1 MTLLRVFVPLLL
13 VAHLGAQTTG
23 RINGVI
29 GKLQQGEPVFGIF
42 SEDRSPANAA
52 ALNDS
57 LLDFIIIDME
67 HRPLDFESLRHFL
80 QGMLSRNA
88 GGKNNPLSPPVLPL
102 VRLPQ
107 NGREQLQFLIKQ
119 ALDVGAYGLVLPH
132 IETREEALAAVQ
144 AARYHQKSGASDFEP
159 PGLRGVSPSVA
170 ARYWGLSIDD
180 YMERADLW
188 PLDRSGEVLLIM
200 LIESREGVENI
211 AAILEVP
218 GVGGIFIGTWDL
230 ATSLGFPKSSQA
242 PEVVESIARILA
254 AAKKAGVP
262 CGITTTVE
270 TVDQHLNQG
279 FQILTVGSDV
289 GVSPAAAVVLEHLG
303 KPEAEGR

>member
-1 MTLLRVFVPLLL
+1 MTVLRLSVLLL
-13 VAHLGAQTTG
+13 CFAHLGAQASE

-29 GKLQQGEPVFGIF
+29 DKLQQGEPVFGIF
-42 SEDRSPANAA
+42 SEDRSPTNAA

-57 LLDFIIIDME
+57 ALDFIIIDME

-80 QGMLSRNA
+80 QGMLSRNDHTS
-88 GGKNNPLSPPVLPL
+88 NNPLRPPVLPL

-132 IETREEALAAVQ
+132 IESREEALSAVR
-144 AARYHQKSGASDFEP
+144 AARYFQKSGTSDFDP

-170 ARYWGLSIDD
+170 ARYWGLSIDE
-180 YMERADLW
+180 YMEKADLW
-188 PLDRSGEVLLIM
+188 PLDPSGEVLLIM
-200 LIESREGVENI
+200 LIESREGAENI
-211 AAILEVP
+211 DAILEVP
-218 GVGGIFIGTWDL
+218 GIGGIFIGTWDL
-230 ATSLGFPKSSQA
+230 ATSLGFPRDSEA
-242 PEVVESIARILA
+242 PEVAEAIAKILA
-254 AAKKAGVP
+254 ASKKAGIP
-262 CGITTTVE
+262 CGITTTID

-279 FQILTVGSDV
+279 FRILTVGSDV

-303 KPEAEGR
+303 KAKGGTR